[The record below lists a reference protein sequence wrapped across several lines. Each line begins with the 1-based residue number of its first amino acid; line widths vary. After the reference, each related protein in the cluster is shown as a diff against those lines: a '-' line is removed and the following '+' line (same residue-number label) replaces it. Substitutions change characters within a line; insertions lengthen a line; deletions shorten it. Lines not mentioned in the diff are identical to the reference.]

1 MDARKDV
8 EQLQLEQLEQFI
20 RTLEVQNEKLRN
32 KSRNGTPV
40 KPLTKSTQNSMEN
53 SDFSSL
59 DVSYLNDQEIALPN
73 MYEKNGYVFYN

>member
-1 MDARKDV
+1 MDACKDV
-8 EQLQLEQLEQFI
+8 EQLQNVI

-40 KPLTKSTQNSMEN
+40 KPLAKSTQNSMEN

-59 DVSYLNDQEIALPN
+59 DVSILSDQEIALPN
-73 MYEKNGYVFYN
+73 MYEKNGYVFNN